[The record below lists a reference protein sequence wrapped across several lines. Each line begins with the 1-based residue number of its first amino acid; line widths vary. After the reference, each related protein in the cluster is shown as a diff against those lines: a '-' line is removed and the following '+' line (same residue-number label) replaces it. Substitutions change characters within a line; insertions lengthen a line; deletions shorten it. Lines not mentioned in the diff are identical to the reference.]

1 MTATPRDDWAGI
13 DRLAHGDAVPG
24 HPHACARDG
33 CGHGKPQHTPKTTA
47 RACEQCPCPG
57 WIPARQAAQAAQDGA
72 LILGQLHTILTRYV
86 ILPSADAAVAVA
98 LWIAATHAQAAW
110 QHAPRLVIRAPEK
123 RCGKSRLLD
132 IVEGTCHAPLITV
145 NASPAAVYRA
155 IGTDTPPT
163 LLVDEADTIFGGKN
177 ADANEDLRGLLN
189 AGHQRNRPAIR
200 WDAGTRSLET
210 IPTFAM
216 AALAGIG
223 AMPDTIEDRAVVVRM
238 RRRAPGESVAPFRH
252 KRDRPAL
259 SQLAGQLAG
268 WLAAHLAELEKA
280 EPVMP
285 LEDRAA
291 DTWEPLIAV
300 ADLAGCD
307 WPELARRA
315 AVLLTAD
322 RDQAGNVSDRIR
334 LLADCRTAFGDAEAL
349 PSTILVGRLRA
360 DPEAPWC
367 EPPPGITQKRLGA
380 LLADYDIRSMPI
392 RFGEPIGQ
400 VRGYHRTDFADAW
413 ARYCPPILREA
424 SQVSPP
430 SSDRGRIKSCDTS
443 IRHTNSPVTGLT
455 CDGTLVTDV
464 TDTPRFGVIDGG
476 AA

>member
-1 MTATPRDDWAGI
+1 MTTPAAPPVNG
-13 DRLAHGDAVPG
+13 AV
-24 HPHACARDG
+24 
-33 CGHGKPQHTPKTTA
+33 
-47 RACEQCPCPG
+47 
-57 WIPARQAAQAAQDGA
+57 
-72 LILGQLHTILTRYV
+72 ILDQLHAIITRYV
-86 ILPSADAAVAVA
+86 ILPSAEAAVAVA
-98 LWIAATHAQAAW
+98 LWTAATHAQASWA
-110 QHAPRLVIRAPEK
+110 HAPRLVIRAPEK

-155 IGTDTPPT
+155 IGSDVPPT

-177 ADANEDLRGLLN
+177 AEANEDLRGLLN

-200 WDAGTRSLET
+200 WDNASRRLET

-223 AMPDTIEDRAVVVRM
+223 AMPDTIEDRAVVIRM
-238 RRRAPGESVAPFRH
+238 RRRAPGETVAPFRH

-259 SQLAGQLAG
+259 TTMAATLAR

-280 EPVMP
+280 EPPMP

-300 ADLAGCD
+300 ADLAGRD
-307 WPELARRA
+307 WPDVARRA
-315 AVLLTAD
+315 AVVLTLD
-322 RDQAGNVSDRIR
+322 RDEAAAVSDRIR
-334 LLADCRTAFGDAEAL
+334 LLTDCRAAFGEADAL
-349 PSTILVGRLRA
+349 PTGTLITRLRS

-367 EPPPGITQKRLGA
+367 DHGPEGITPKRLGA
-380 LLADYDIRSMPI
+380 LLRDYDIRSTTI

-400 VRGYHRTDFADAW
+400 VKGYYRADFTDAW
-413 ARYCPPILREA
+413 ARYCPPLPGEA
-424 SQVSPP
+424 SHP
-430 SSDRGRIKSCDTS
+430 SQPYQPRSDLVRIGERYGS
-443 IRHTNSPVTGLT
+443 IRTGSHALDDQWDGSIRTSNQSVPGLT
-455 CDGTLVTDV
+455 CDGTLGTAG
-464 TDTPRFGVIDGG
+464 TDTPHLRGIDGG